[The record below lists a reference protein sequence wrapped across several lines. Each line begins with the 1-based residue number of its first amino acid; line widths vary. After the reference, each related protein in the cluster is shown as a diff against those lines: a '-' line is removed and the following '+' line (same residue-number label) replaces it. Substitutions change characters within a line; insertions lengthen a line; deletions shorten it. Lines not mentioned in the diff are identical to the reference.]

1 MEPEEPAFC
10 NFIAPTSDIII
21 DTTVIIVDSLESAYF
36 SVLGGGVENIY
47 SNLLTPPNIITFIS

>member
-36 SVLGGGVENIY
+36 SVLGGGWGWKIFTLIY
-47 SNLLTPPNIITFIS
+47 

>member
-36 SVLGGGVENIY
+36 SVRVGGGGRGGKY
-47 SNLLTPPNIITFIS
+47 LL